1 MVMLKPKEDHYSKK
15 GRFGI
20 QSSNTLRRDSFCF
33 RKEPNTNI
41 KHEDG
46 LILIKCPW
54 RRTYEIVHI
63 GFDPPFN
70 STEVAFNYHRW
81 RNERIEKRLL
91 ETSQQTPLSNTN
103 EKRKK
108 FSKRAQ
114 KRVFQQ
120 IESCKR
126 CIQLRHLTDGDNVVR
141 VNLDVTKKDIHQ
153 QRKSEKHPIE
163 KLRQRKKRGKLA
175 GRKTTKMILEDQF
188 ITVYHK
194 QFKK

>member
-1 MVMLKPKEDHYSKK
+1 MLKEDNYSRK

-33 RKEPNTNI
+33 TKEPNANI
-41 KHEDG
+41 KLEDS
-46 LILIKCPW
+46 LVLIKCPW
-54 RRTYEIVHI
+54 RRTYEIVYA
-63 GFDPPFN
+63 GFDPPFK
-70 STEVAFNYHRW
+70 STEVAYSYHRW
-81 RNERIEKRLL
+81 RNSRIEERLL
-91 ETSQQTPLSNTN
+91 KTSRQTPLSNTN

-108 FSKRAQ
+108 FSKRLQ
-114 KRVFQQ
+114 KRVSQQ

-126 CIQLRHLTDGDNVVR
+126 CIQLRQLTDGDNVVR
-141 VNLDVTKKDIHQ
+141 VNLDATKKDIHQ
-153 QRKSEKHPIE
+153 QRKSKKSSFE